1 VETAQDC
8 VQLTLEDGIARITLN
23 RPARKNAIN
32 GAVHARFREIFT
44 CLEGNTNVRV
54 VIMSGAGGSFCSG
67 QDLAERAVMLGAGE
81 VDLQSSL
88 RDHYNPLIQRLTALP
103 VPVIAAVNGIAAGA
117 GAALALTADL
127 VLMARS
133 ARLQLAFV
141 RVALG
146 PDSGISWLLPRL
158 IGQARALGMALT
170 GEMIDAT
177 RAEQWGLVWRV
188 VDDEALLAEAE
199 ALAKQFVVGPRAALA
214 AIKHRFRVTA
224 HETLEIAL
232 DAEAA
237 VQGRLG
243 RGANYK
249 EAVESF
255 IGKRQPQ
262 FV

>member
-1 VETAQDC
+1 METAEDC
-8 VQLTLEDGIARITLN
+8 VQLALEDGIARITLN
-23 RPARKNAIN
+23 RPARRNAIN
-32 GAVHARFREIFT
+32 AAVHARFREIVS
-44 CLEGNTNVRV
+44 CLEGNSDVRV
-54 VIMSGAGGSFCSG
+54 VIVCGAGGSFCSG

-81 VDLQSSL
+81 VDLQASL
-88 RDHYNPLIQRLTALP
+88 RDHYNPLIHRLAALP
-103 VPVIAAVNGIAAGA
+103 VPVIAAVDGIAAGA

-158 IGQARALGMALT
+158 VGQARALGMALT

-188 VDDEALLAEAE
+188 VDDAVLLAEAE
-199 ALAKQFVVGPRAALA
+199 SLARQFTVGPRAALA
-214 AIKHRFRVTA
+214 AIKQRLRVTTP
-224 HETLEIAL
+224 ETLEAAL

-237 VQGRLG
+237 VQGVLG
-243 RGANYK
+243 RSADYR
-249 EAVESF
+249 EAVEAF
-255 IGKRQPQ
+255 IEKRLPR
-262 FV
+262 FA

>member
-8 VQLTLEDGIARITLN
+8 VQLLLEQGIARITLN
-23 RPARKNAIN
+23 RPARRNAIN
-32 GAVHARFREIFT
+32 GAVHTRLREILT
-44 CLEGNTNVRV
+44 CLEDNADLRV
-54 VIMSGAGGSFCSG
+54 VIITGAGGSFCSG
-67 QDLAERAVMLGAGE
+67 QDLAERAAMLGAGE

-88 RDHYNPLIQRLTALP
+88 RDHYNPLIQRLMALP
-103 VPVIAAVNGIAAGA
+103 VPVIAAVSGIAAGA
-117 GAALALTADL
+117 GAALALTADV

-158 IGQARALGMALT
+158 VGQARALGMALT

-188 VDDEALLAEAE
+188 VDDEVLLAEAE
-199 ALAKQFVVGPRAALA
+199 TLARQLADGPRAALA
-214 AIKHRFRVTA
+214 AIKHRIRATA
-224 HETLEIAL
+224 CETLEAAL
-232 DAEAA
+232 DAEAT

-243 RGANYK
+243 RGSDYR
-249 EAVESF
+249 EAVEAF
-255 IGKRQPQ
+255 IGKRPPG
-262 FV
+262 FG